1 MEIYVTVI
9 VAILAFL
16 ATNVDDILIL
26 MSFFAINDNNN
37 VEVVIGQY
45 IGFILIIS
53 LCLFSYFFKIF
64 IPPTYL
70 PLLGIF
76 PILIGLKYLWNY
88 RRDIKRGILLE
99 KSFGQPNDDLDIKS
113 SSFKKIFHVAAVTV
127 SNSGDNL
134 GVYIPLYLSLNI
146 IELGITTTIFLIMTG
161 SWCVISYLMVNNEI
175 LGKKISMYG
184 HIIFPIILIVIGLWI
199 L

>member
-1 MEIYVTVI
+1 MEIYIIII
-9 VAILAFL
+9 VATLAFL
-16 ATNVDDILIL
+16 ATNLNDMFIL
-26 MSFFAINDNNN
+26 MSFFAINDNNAA
-37 VEVVIGQY
+37 EVVIGQY
-45 IGFILIIS
+45 IGYILIIS

-64 IPPTYL
+64 IPTTYL

-99 KSFGQPNDDLDIKS
+99 KSYGQPKGNVDRNS
-113 SSFKKIFHVAAVTV
+113 SNVKKIFHMAGVTV
-127 SNSGDNL
+127 SNSGDNI

-146 IELGITTTIFLIMTG
+146 IGIGITTAIFLFMTG
-161 SWCVISYLMVNNEI
+161 LWCVISYLMVNNEI
-175 LGKKISMYG
+175 FGKKISKYG
-184 HIIFPIILIVIGLWI
+184 HIIFPLILIIIGLWI